1 VWNWGFSLLKNKL
14 SPHPFP
20 LPCGERERVR
30 GEEEEIR
37 MEKKEKPL
45 EKLTAKEL
53 REMALGLSGIHGVHA
68 MKKEELITAIRAA
81 KGIAEPE
88 PKKEKKAFVKKE
100 KVVLTVAQLK
110 QRVKELRAKREG
122 LVQEKN
128 VRMAE
133 IMRRRISR
141 LKKKTRRAA

>member
-1 VWNWGFSLLKNKL
+1 
-14 SPHPFP
+14 
-20 LPCGERERVR
+20 
-30 GEEEEIR
+30 
-37 MEKKEKPL
+37 MEKKEKSL
-45 EKLTAKEL
+45 EKMTAKEL
-53 REMALGLSGIHGVHA
+53 REMALGLAGIHGVQA

-110 QRVKELRAKREG
+110 QKVKELRAKREG
-122 LVQEKN
+122 LLQEKN
-128 VRMAE
+128 LKMVE

>member
-1 VWNWGFSLLKNKL
+1 
-14 SPHPFP
+14 
-20 LPCGERERVR
+20 
-30 GEEEEIR
+30 

-45 EKLTAKEL
+45 EKMTAKEL
-53 REMALGLSGIHGVHA
+53 REMAVGLPGIEGVHA

-88 PKKEKKAFVKKE
+88 PKKEKHVVTKKE
-100 KVVLTVAQLK
+100 KVVLTVAQVK
-110 QRVKELRAKREG
+110 QKVKELRAKREE

-128 VRMAE
+128 VKMAE
-133 IMRRRISR
+133 ILRRRISR